1 MNKTDNKKN
10 KLRRYFIHKIFGF
23 ILEREIS
30 LEVTNSS
37 LKQQHKEL
45 QEKLENVINTQT
57 AELAKIEKVLGEKSQ
72 QIVELTARNTEL
84 EREVKK
90 KEEITTGH
98 ENCKG
103 N

>member
-1 MNKTDNKKN
+1 M
-10 KLRRYFIHKIFGF
+10 
-23 ILEREIS
+23 
-30 LEVTNSS
+30 EVTNSS

-84 EREVKK
+84 QREVKK